1 MIFLD
6 GLRRLLAQ
14 PATSVQLGLLGV
26 LAGLASALVII
37 LFRQTIAIVQEL
49 FLQEPDNFTQLDLVF
64 RSSLPLIAVFFMLLI
79 GIGANRQD
87 FRMGI
92 AFAIHWIRVKK
103 GAMPFRNAFYQF
115 FGGAAALISGFSVGR
130 EGPSVHIGATMAS
143 YVGDILHLPYN
154 SIRTLTG
161 CGIAAGI
168 AASFNTPLAAV
179 VFVMEVVFREY
190 KIHVFVPIMLAAV
203 TGTLLT
209 RYVFGDSHELSV
221 FSQTSFSDINYAYL
235 ILCSIVISGVA
246 FLFNS
251 SIIRTAKKFK
261 PIKIYYRLAIAAM
274 ITAWIGVLVPE
285 ALGSGMGAIQYT
297 LTDGASTVEWTA
309 FLFILGILLAKFI
322 ATVFALGLGVPGGVI
337 GPILGIGALLGSL
350 FGLISQFAGFSGD
363 HVALYSVMAMA
374 GLMAATLHSPL
385 AALLAIFELTTN
397 PDLILPAML
406 VIAVSYTVSVQVFG
420 NRSIFIQQLDAQQL
434 DYQISPAMQTLQK
447 IGVLTQLNRNFKLI
461 YDENENNVRQLLA
474 STPQNT
480 SVIYANLDI
489 FSSDFKLVE
498 FAENIQYKNN
508 SIAINNS
515 QINFIPMQG
524 LSAQATLAE
533 AFELIHHQRE
543 GAVFIYQGSTDNIIG
558 IIKWDQLRQLLIERN
573 NFL

>member
-1 MIFLD
+1 MISFD
-6 GLRRLLAQ
+6 GLRRLLAK
-14 PATSVQLGLLGV
+14 PATSVQLGFLGV

-37 LFRQTIAIVQEL
+37 LFRQTIAIVQGL
-49 FLQEPDNFTQLDLVF
+49 FLHEPDNFTQLDLVF
-64 RSSLPLIAVFFMLLI
+64 RSSLPLLAVLFMLVI
-79 GIGANRQD
+79 GIGANKRD
-87 FRMGI
+87 FQMGI

-130 EGPSVHIGATMAS
+130 EGPSVHIGATIAS
-143 YVGDILHLPYN
+143 YVGDLLRLPYN

-179 VFVMEVVFREY
+179 IFVMEVVFREY

-209 RYVFGDSHELSV
+209 RHFFGDSHELSH

-235 ILCSIVISGVA
+235 ILCSIVISAVA
-246 FLFNS
+246 YLFNS

-261 PIKIYYRLAIAAM
+261 PIKIYYRLGIAAI
-274 ITAWIGVLVPE
+274 ITAWVGVLVPE
-285 ALGSGMGAIQYT
+285 ALGSGMGAVQYT
-297 LTDGASTVEWTA
+297 VTDSANATEWTA
-309 FLFILGILLAKFI
+309 FLFILAILLGKFI

-337 GPILGIGALLGSL
+337 GPILGIGVLLGSL
-350 FGLISQFAGFSGD
+350 FGLISQFAGFSGN
-363 HVALYSVMAMA
+363 HVALYAVMAMA
-374 GLMAATLHSPL
+374 GFMAATLHSPL
-385 AALLAIFELTTN
+385 AALMAIFELTTN
-397 PDLILPAML
+397 PELILPAML

-434 DYQISPAMQTLQK
+434 PYRISPAMQTLQK
-447 IGVLTQLNRNFKLI
+447 VGVLAQLNRNFKLI
-461 YDENENNVRQLLA
+461 YDEDEEKVRQQLA
-474 STPQNT
+474 STPHNT

-489 FSSDFKLVE
+489 FSSEFKLVE

-508 SIAINNS
+508 SLAINNAD
-515 QINFIPMQG
+515 INFIPMQG

-533 AFELIHHQRE
+533 AFELIQHRRE
-543 GAVFIYQGSTDNIIG
+543 GAVFIYQDSADDIIG